1 MTLNNLRALL
11 LLLGL
16 LAGGSAAA
24 GAAPAAPAGKHH
36 FVYTQAGKHVL
47 VWYYL
52 PAAAGPDAPV
62 LVVMHGVGRNGE
74 EYLAD
79 WTAAAEQGRF
89 LLIVP
94 EFSKAEF
101 PGDPGYNYGNT
112 VTADGQP
119 RPREQWSF
127 GMIEPVFDAVRAR
140 TGHRTDTYR
149 IYGHSAGA
157 QFVQRLL
164 YFMPN
169 PRLTRAVAANA
180 GWYMLPDLTAEFPYG
195 LKGTP
200 VTAAA
205 VRAALAK
212 PFTVLLGEADT
223 DPKAKAL
230 RHTPEADAQGPCRF
244 ARGQY
249 FFNRSRTLAAGLNTP
264 FGWSLATAPG
274 IAHSDP
280 GMEPFALRHLFPNQP
295 HHQP

>member
-1 MTLNNLRALL
+1 MKLNNLCALL

-24 GAAPAAPAGKHH
+24 GAPAGKHH

-169 PRLTRAVAANA
+169 PRLTHAVAANA
-180 GWYMLPDLTAEFPYG
+180 GWYMLPDLAAEFPYG

-212 PFTVLLGEADT
+212 PFTVLLGEAERAV
-223 DPKAKAL
+223 KA
-230 RHTPEADAQGPCRF
+230 R
-244 ARGQY
+244 
-249 FFNRSRTLAAGLNTP
+249 
-264 FGWSLATAPG
+264 SLAG
-274 IAHSDP
+274 IPTWRNPTEKHGKRVWYADCV
-280 GMEPFALRHLFPNQP
+280 GTEPRLVDVILDRVQEAANA
-295 HHQP
+295 